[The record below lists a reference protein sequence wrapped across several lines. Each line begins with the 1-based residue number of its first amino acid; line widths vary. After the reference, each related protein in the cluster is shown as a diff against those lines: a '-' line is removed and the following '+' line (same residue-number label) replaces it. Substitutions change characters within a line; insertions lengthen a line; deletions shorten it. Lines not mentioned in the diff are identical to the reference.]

1 MFTGLIEELGT
12 VVNIIN
18 RGKEASGL
26 KIKAVA
32 VLEDAAVGDSIAVN
46 GICLTVASLE
56 KSSFVADVMPE
67 TLRRTNLERLRAGE
81 KVNLERALP
90 AAGRFGGHIVTGHID
105 GVGRIVQRLQEGNAV
120 VFKIMA
126 PAEILK
132 LTIEKGSMAVD
143 GISLTVVR
151 AEKESFT
158 VSLIPHT
165 ASMTTLGFKSA
176 GDIVNL
182 EGDIIG
188 KYIEKIMRVAPSS
201 TITFDTLQK
210 NGFL

>member
-26 KIKAVA
+26 KIKAFA
-32 VLEDAAVGDSIAVN
+32 VLEDAAVGVSIAVN

-67 TLRRTNLERLRAGE
+67 TLRRTNLEKLRAGE
-81 KVNLERALP
+81 KVNLERALS
-90 AAGRFGGHIVTGHID
+90 AVGRFGGHIVTGHID
-105 GVGRIVQRLQEGNAV
+105 GVGRIVQRLREGNAV
-120 VFKIMA
+120 VFRIMA
-126 PAEILK
+126 PPEILK

-143 GISLTVVR
+143 GISLTVAR
-151 AEKESFT
+151 AEKDSFT

-165 ASMTTLGFKSA
+165 ASMTTLGFKSV
-176 GDIVNL
+176 GDMVNL

-188 KYIEKIMRVAPSS
+188 KYVEKIMGASPSS
-201 TITFDTLQK
+201 TITFDTLRK